1 MCSLYD
7 SGCLR
12 SEWLHC
18 SCTDVVLLLY
28 CCAHAATPAPAAPQ
42 TVLQLYHEEVQYAV
56 DGGAVQ
62 CTKCLR
68 EVVGAH
74 YQNEEPGFPTV
85 VLCMTCCWEEQILQ
99 TAGAADGA
107 VAVELLAEG
116 VGNWPRVRLVGCLGL
131 PSGSVVGC

>member
-1 MCSLYD
+1 MLL
-7 SGCLR
+7 CLCFTACPA
-12 SEWLHC
+12 SP
-18 SCTDVVLLLY
+18 
-28 CCAHAATPAPAAPQ
+28 TPA
-42 TVLQLYHEEVQYAV
+42 TLLQLYHEEVQYAL

-99 TAGAADGA
+99 TAGALGA
-107 VAVELLAEG
+107 RVHWWAVGLCRLNGWPGRREGGWLA
-116 VGNWPRVRLVGCLGL
+116 
-131 PSGSVVGC
+131 GS

>member
-1 MCSLYD
+1 MRITNALCLCHRLPRLVAALLRYCSHRAVLM
-7 SGCLR
+7 
-12 SEWLHC
+12 LHRLP
-18 SCTDVVLLLY
+18 LLPLGT
-28 CCAHAATPAPAAPQ
+28 A
-42 TVLQLYHEEVQYAV
+42 LQLYHEEVQYAL

-99 TAGAADGA
+99 TAGAACGG
-107 VAVELLAEG
+107 L
-116 VGNWPRVRLVGCLGL
+116 WRLNC
-131 PSGSVVGC
+131 